1 MAKKTKLSHQT
12 ADGKV
17 HTRTTARTYS
27 HVIVATN
34 KVSGE
39 TSCPSWVGRPDLVAG
54 ALAQHKGW
62 PTEWTFHAEP
72 INNGSRT
79 EFSL

>member
-1 MAKKTKLSHQT
+1 MAKKITLKHQT

-27 HVIVATN
+27 HVIVAHN
-34 KVSGE
+34 QDGNLYE
-39 TSCPSWVGRPDLVAG
+39 CPSWVGRPDLVAG
-54 ALAQHKGW
+54 ALGQYAKYQNGW
-62 PTEWTFHAEP
+62 TYTAEE
-72 INNGSRT
+72 INAGSRK